1 MDIRRVAIV
10 VHEHK
15 PEARHLYE
23 ELAGILAGRE
33 VEVTED
39 DPDMVL
45 SLGGDGTML
54 RAAQLA
60 HSADVPLLGFNF
72 GTLGYLTEV
81 EPGHETDALRTLLEG
96 SYTIENR
103 MMIACEG
110 VRGCDVSYVGLNEV
124 LVERASRVR
133 LVRLSVK
140 VDGERLATFNGD
152 GVVIATPTGSTAY
165 AMSAGGPIVSPRAQC
180 LVVVPVAAHMMFS
193 RPFVL
198 AADEKVEIAVED
210 DEGRGAEVSLD
221 GSMNCPLPNGAVV
234 MVECHDRPLKLVRLG
249 GPGFVERLRSKLG
262 MPG

>member
-1 MDIRRVAIV
+1 MDIKRVAVV

-15 PEARHLYE
+15 PEAQQLYD
-23 ELAGILAGRE
+23 ELAGVLAGE
-33 VEVTED
+33 GVSVTEH

-54 RAAQLA
+54 RAAQKA
-60 HSADVPLLGFNF
+60 HSADVPLLGINF
-72 GTLGYLTEV
+72 GTLGYLTEI
-81 EPGHETDALRTLLEG
+81 EPGHETAALHTLLGG
-96 SYTIENR
+96 SYTIEDR

-110 VRGCDVSYVGLNEV
+110 VRNCQVSYVGLNEV

-140 VDGERLATFNGD
+140 VDGERLASFNGD
-152 GVVIATPTGSTAY
+152 GVVVATPTGSTAY

-180 LVVVPVAAHMMFS
+180 LVVVPVAPHMMFS

-198 AADEKVEIAVED
+198 AADEEVEITVED
-210 DEGRGAEVSLD
+210 NGGRGAEVSLD
-221 GSMNCPLPNGAVV
+221 GSMNCPLPEGAAVT
-234 MVECHDRPLKLVRLG
+234 VERHERPLKLVRLA

>member
-15 PEARHLYE
+15 PEARQLYE
-23 ELAGILAGRE
+23 ELTGILSARDVQVSEEG
-33 VEVTED
+33 
-39 DPDMVL
+39 PDIVL

-60 HSADVPLLGFNF
+60 HSVDVPLLGFNF
-72 GTLGYLTEV
+72 GRLGYLTEV
-81 EPGHETDALRTLLEG
+81 EPGHETEALQTLLEG
-96 SYTIENR
+96 TYTIEKR

-110 VRGCDVSYVGLNEV
+110 AYGCDVSYVGLNEV

-165 AMSAGGPIVSPRAQC
+165 AMSAGGPIVSPRAEC

-198 AADEKVEIAVED
+198 AADETVEIAVEG
-210 DEGRGAEVSLD
+210 DEQRGAEVSLD
-221 GSMNCPLPNGAVV
+221 GSMNCPLPNGAAVTV
-234 MVECHDRPLKLVRLG
+234 ARHARPLKLVRLS

>member
-15 PEARHLYE
+15 PEARRLYE
-23 ELAGILAGRE
+23 ELAAILFPRGMQ
-33 VEVTED
+33 VTEH
-39 DPDMVL
+39 DPDVVL

-81 EPGHETDALRTLLEG
+81 EPGHEKDALHTLLEG
-96 SYTIENR
+96 TYTIENR

-110 VRGCDVSYVGLNEV
+110 VHGCDVSYVGLNEV

-152 GVVIATPTGSTAY
+152 GLVIATPTGSTAY
-165 AMSAGGPIVSPRAQC
+165 AMSAGGPIVSPRAEC

-198 AADEKVEIAVED
+198 AADEKVEITVEGD
-210 DEGRGAEVSLD
+210 QGRGAEVSLD
-221 GSMNCPLPNGAVV
+221 GRMNCPLPEGAAVT
-234 MVECHDRPLKLVRLG
+234 VERHGRPLKLVRLA

-262 MPG
+262 LPG

>member
-15 PEARHLYE
+15 PEARHLYD
-23 ELAGILAGRE
+23 ELAGILASEG
-33 VEVTED
+33 VEVTKED
-39 DPDMVL
+39 PGMVL

-81 EPGHETDALRTLLEG
+81 ESGHETDAMHTLLEG
-96 SYTIENR
+96 SYTIEKR

-110 VRGCDVSYVGLNEV
+110 VSGCNVSYVGLNEV

-140 VDGERLATFNGD
+140 VDGERLAVFNGD
-152 GVVIATPTGSTAY
+152 GVVVATPTGSTAY

-198 AADEKVEIAVED
+198 AADEKVEITVEG
-210 DEGRGAEVSLD
+210 EGERGAEVSLD
-221 GSMNCPLPNGAVV
+221 GSMNCPLPEGAAVT
-234 MVECHDRPLKLVRLG
+234 VERHPRPLKLVRLA
-249 GPGFVERLRSKLG
+249 GPG
-262 MPG
+262 